1 MQRNRRQVCRVCG
14 NEKSEAG
21 MVPVQGMRPSLAAE
35 IERDHPGATSEGF
48 LCLADLNHYRSIHIE
63 RLLETEKGELSGIDH
78 QVLES
83 IRNLETVAGD
93 PARESDTRRTFGEG
107 LADSVASFGGSW
119 TFLMAFAAT
128 MALWILIN
136 STGLSTRPFDPF
148 PYILLNLVLSCLAS
162 VQAPVILMSQ
172 NRQAARDRLTS
183 EHDYRVNLKAELEIR
198 QIHDK
203 LDHLLAHQWSRLMD
217 IQQIQVD
224 VLRELEEHRRERRG
238 DRAEPTGP
246 QS

>member
-1 MQRNRRQVCRVCG
+1 MPI
-14 NEKSEAG
+14 E
-21 MVPVQGMRPSLAAE
+21 GMRPALAEE

-48 LCLADLNHYRSIHIE
+48 ICLADLNHYRSIHIE
-63 RLLETEKGELSGIDH
+63 RLLETEKGELSGIDRD
-78 QVLES
+78 VLDS

-93 PARESDTRRTFGEG
+93 PAAEGDTHRTVGEALSDS
-107 LADSVASFGGSW
+107 LASFGGSW
-119 TFLMAFAAT
+119 TFLIAFAT
-128 MALWILIN
+128 IMGSWILVN
-136 STGLSTRPFDPF
+136 STGLRATPFDPF
-148 PYILLNLVLSCLAS
+148 PYILLNLVLSCLAA

-203 LDHLLAHQWSRLMD
+203 LDHLLAHQWSRLME

-224 VLRELEEHRRERRG
+224 VLRELEEHRREG
-238 DRAEPTGP
+238 GGGP
-246 QS
+246 RTAVAKPE